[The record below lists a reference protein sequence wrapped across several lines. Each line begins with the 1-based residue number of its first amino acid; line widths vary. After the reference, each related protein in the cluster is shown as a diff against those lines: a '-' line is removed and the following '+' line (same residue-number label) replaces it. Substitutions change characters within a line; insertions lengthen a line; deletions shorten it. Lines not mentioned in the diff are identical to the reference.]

1 MVNKRSPST
10 KSGSA
15 HPGFNPT
22 RDNSTGGGEISVG
35 ARMREFRAMRKLSLR
50 ALAEMSGLNINTLSM
65 IENEHTS
72 PSISTLQQIS
82 QSLKVPISKFFET
95 GDGGR
100 ELVYQRQ
107 GQRPRV
113 AFKHS
118 TIEDLAAGMPRFSAE
133 PLIVTINPGAD
144 SGKSPIVHTG
154 REFVYCIE
162 GRIIYTV
169 KKQDYELTPG
179 DSLAFEA
186 YLPHQWK
193 NPTRTQARIC
203 WCSAPWMCA
212 TTRPNIIFNF
222 KESWKEMVTCPS
234 KHLPA

>member
-1 MVNKRSPST
+1 MVNKRSLPQKANSKT
-10 KSGSA
+10 VE
-15 HPGFNPT
+15 F
-22 RDNSTGGGEISVG
+22 NSTLDDSADGKEIRVG
-35 ARMREFRAMRKLSLR
+35 PRMRELRAMRKLSLR

-95 GDGGR
+95 REGGR

-193 NPTRTQARIC
+193 NPTRTQARILL
-203 WCSAPWMCA
+203 
-212 TTRPNIIFNF
+212 
-222 KESWKEMVTCPS
+222 VLCPMDVRDNPTE
-234 KHLPA
+234 HHFQF

>member
-1 MVNKRSPST
+1 M
-10 KSGSA
+10 
-15 HPGFNPT
+15 
-22 RDNSTGGGEISVG
+22 
-35 ARMREFRAMRKLSLR
+35 
-50 ALAEMSGLNINTLSM
+50 NTP
-65 IENEHTS
+65 S

-95 GDGGR
+95 RDGGR

-118 TIEDLAAGMPRFSAE
+118 TIEDLAAGHAAFQRRAPDRHDQ
-133 PLIVTINPGAD
+133 PGRAD

-154 REFVYCIE
+154 REFVYRIE
-162 GRIIYTV
+162 GRIIYSV

-193 NPTRTQARIC
+193 NPTRTQARILL
-203 WCSAPWMCA
+203 
-212 TTRPNIIFNF
+212 
-222 KESWKEMVTCPS
+222 VLCPMDV
-234 KHLPA
+234 HDNPTEHHFQF